1 MEESVKY
8 PVPRPFTL
16 FRTRR
21 SYQVTASA
29 AVLVVAST
37 AGVLLV
43 DTDTPV
49 RRDDTVATAAEPDR
63 STAASRHRDR
73 ASASPANPSAVAT
86 TPPAAAA
93 TPATRSAS
101 PAATRSP
108 DPDLTTSPTPPKPPA
123 SKVLDI
129 QYQEQTTFYYCGP
142 AATRIALTA
151 RDVVRSQ
158 DDLARRLHTTEA
170 GTNSA
175 EDTTRVLNDLVGRD
189 VYRTRTIPGGAATP
203 AQMDRLQADVVRAVG
218 SGYAVVVNI
227 AGSAT
232 DVAGGWHSYP
242 GGHYLTVVGYRDN
255 GRTVKIADP
264 ANAAA
269 GSYWMTSISLAH
281 WAATRGYSA

>member
-1 MEESVKY
+1 MKY
-8 PVPRPFTL
+8 PVPRPFNL
-16 FRTRR
+16 FRARR
-21 SYQVTASA
+21 YQVAASA
-29 AVLVVAST
+29 TVLVAAST

-43 DTDTPV
+43 DADPPAP
-49 RRDDTVATAAEPDR
+49 RQEPAAAAVEPDR
-63 STAASRHRDR
+63 SAAASRHRDR
-73 ASASPANPSAVAT
+73 VTASPASPSAVAT
-86 TPPAAAA
+86 TPPAR
-93 TPATRSAS
+93 RSAS
-101 PAATRSP
+101 PAATASP
-108 DPDLTTSPTPPKPPA
+108 NRDLTARPTPPKPPA

-129 QYQEQTTFYYCGP
+129 QYQEQSTFYYCGP

-151 RDVVRSQ
+151 RNIVRSQ
-158 DDLARRLHTTEA
+158 DDLAVRLNTTQS

-203 AQMDRLQADVVRAVG
+203 AQMDRLQADVVRTVG
-218 SGYAVVVNI
+218 NGYAVVLNI

-255 GRTVKIADP
+255 GRTVRIADP

-269 GSYWMTSISLAH
+269 GSYWMTTINLAH

>member
-8 PVPRPFTL
+8 PVPRPFNL
-16 FRTRR
+16 FRARR
-21 SYQVTASA
+21 SYQVAAAA
-29 AVLVVAST
+29 AVVVAAST

-43 DTDTPV
+43 DPGTPV
-49 RRDDTVATAAEPDR
+49 HREDTVATAAEPDR
-63 STAASRHRDR
+63 STAASRQHDR
-73 ASASPANPSAVAT
+73 ATAAPASPSAVAT
-86 TPPAAAA
+86 TPPT
-93 TPATRSAS
+93 TPSAS

-108 DPDLTTSPTPPKPPA
+108 NPDLTASPTPPKPPA

-158 DDLARRLHTTEA
+158 DDLAQRLNTTQS

-175 EDTTRVLNDLVGRD
+175 ADTTRVLNDLVGRD
-189 VYRTRTIPGGAATP
+189 VYRTRTIPGNAATP

-218 SGYAVVVNI
+218 NGYAVVVNI

-269 GSYWMTSISLAH
+269 GSYWMTTIGLAH

>member
-1 MEESVKY
+1 MEEPVKY
-8 PVPRPFTL
+8 PVPRPFNL
-16 FRTRR
+16 FPARR
-21 SYQVTASA
+21 SYQVAASA
-29 AVLVVAST
+29 AVLVAAST

-43 DTDTPV
+43 DPDPPAH
-49 RRDDTVATAAEPDR
+49 REDTVATAAEPDR
-63 STAASRHRDR
+63 STAASRQHGR
-73 ASASPANPSAVAT
+73 ATASPASPSAVAT
-86 TPPAAAA
+86 TPPA
-93 TPATRSAS
+93 TPSAS
-101 PAATRSP
+101 PTATGSSN
-108 DPDLTTSPTPPKPPA
+108 PDLTASPTPPKPPA

-158 DDLARRLHTTEA
+158 DDLAQRLNTTQA

-189 VYRTRTIPGGAATP
+189 VYRTRTIPGSAATP

-218 SGYAVVVNI
+218 NGYAVVVNI

-269 GSYWMTSISLAH
+269 GSYWMTTISLAH